1 VVLTSGQV
9 RFVILTSC
17 CTAVAACHARRPEGS
32 ASAGVSVQVER
43 LDSAANAIVPESA
56 TLRKLA
62 TGYTWTEGPVWI
74 QGGYLLFAEIPSNT
88 IRKVI
93 PGEPATIFLKPSGYL
108 GTAPFGGRE
117 PGSNGMTLDARGRL
131 TVAGHGQRDVYRV
144 DSLGAPAR
152 HTILAN
158 SYQGKRLNSPN
169 DLVYRSDGS
178 LYFTDPPYGLP
189 AQNDS
194 DPGKELTVNGVYR
207 LPGALTQAAGA
218 APQRDKL
225 QLLISDLP
233 RPNGIAFSPDE
244 KCLYVSNSHPTKF
257 WMRYPVKPDG
267 TLGTGAVFF
276 DASSDTRAGNP
287 DGIKVDRAG
296 NVYGAGPGG
305 VWIFSSA
312 GKHLATI
319 LVPEV
324 VSNLNWGGLD
334 GRSLFI
340 TATTSVYRID
350 LEVAG
355 VHP

>member
-1 VVLTSGQV
+1 MLA
-9 RFVILTSC
+9 SC

-32 ASAGVSVQVER
+32 ASASVSVQVER
-43 LDSAANAIVPESA
+43 LDSAANAIVPENA
-56 TLRKLA
+56 TLQKLA

-93 PGEPATIFLKPSGYL
+93 PGEPAAILLEPSGYL

-117 PGSNGMTLDARGRL
+117 PGSNGMTLDAHGRL

-144 DSLGAPAR
+144 DSLGDPGR
-152 HTILAN
+152 HTILADG
-158 SYQGKRLNSPN
+158 YQGKRLNSPN

-189 AQNDS
+189 MQNDS
-194 DPGKELTVNGVYR
+194 DPGKELKVNGVYR
-207 LPGALTQAAGA
+207 LPAALSQAPGAV
-218 APQRDKL
+218 PRRDKL
-225 QLLISDLP
+225 QLLVGDLP

-244 KCLYVSNSHPTKF
+244 KVLYVSNSGPQKT
-257 WMRYPVKPDG
+257 WTRYPVKPDG
-267 TLGTGAVFF
+267 SLGPGELFF
-276 DASSDTRAGNP
+276 DASSDMRAGNP
-287 DGIKVDRAG
+287 DGIKVDRTG

-305 VWIFSSA
+305 VWVFSPA

-324 VSNLNWGGLD
+324 VSNLSWGGAD
-334 GRSLFI
+334 DRSLFI

-350 LEVAG
+350 LEVPG
-355 VHP
+355 VRP